1 MKRTT
6 IFIDEAIEADLH
18 ALARRQQRPVAALVR
33 EAVEQ
38 YVVAERQAGPPRPGF
53 VAIGRSGVGD
63 TAERHE
69 DLLFADL
76 APHGGARAGRRPP
89 TSARW
94 PATGRTSRS
103 RR

>member
-6 IFIDEAIEADLH
+6 VFIDESVEGDLR
-18 ALARRQQRPVAALVR
+18 ALARRQQRPVSALVR

-38 YVVAERQAGPPRPGF
+38 YVAAGRQAGPARPGF
-53 VAIGRSGVGD
+53 VAIGRSGHAD

-69 DLLFADL
+69 EMLFTDV
-76 APHGGARAGRRPP
+76 APHDGTVAGRTHPASRRGRAPGP
-89 TSARW
+89 SA
-94 PATGRTSRS
+94 RS

>member
-38 YVVAERQAGPPRPGF
+38 FVVAKRQAGPARPGF
-53 VAIGRSGVGD
+53 VACGRSGFGD

-69 DLLFADL
+69 DILLADL
-76 APHGGARAGRRPP
+76 APHEGAGATPTRPE
-89 TSARW
+89 SKAW
-94 PATGRTSRS
+94 PAARRTSRS

>member
-76 APHGGARAGRRPP
+76 APHAGAGRRPP
-89 TSARW
+89 PSARW

>member
-6 IFIDEAIEADLH
+6 VFIDESVEVDLH

-38 YVVAERQAGPPRPGF
+38 YVVAGRQTVPARPGF
-53 VAIGRSGVGD
+53 VAIGRSGHGD
-63 TAERHE
+63 IAERHE
-69 DLLFADL
+69 EMLFADL
-76 APHGGARAGRRPP
+76 ARHGGPVSGRKHPASSRGRAPGP
-89 TSARW
+89 SA
-94 PATGRTSRS
+94 RS

>member
-76 APHGGARAGRRPP
+76 APHGGAGAGRRPP

>member
-6 IFIDEAIEADLH
+6 IFIDEAIEADLQ

-38 YVVAERQAGPPRPGF
+38 YVVGQRRPRAARPGF
-53 VAIGRSGVGD
+53 VGVGRSGTTD

-69 DLLFADL
+69 AMLFADL
-76 APHGGARAGRRPP
+76 LTRTEDGAAKRARP
-89 TSARW
+89 AGAY
-94 PATGRTSRS
+94 PAT
-103 RR
+103 RRKTRARR

>member
-6 IFIDEAIEADLH
+6 IFIDEAVEADLH

-38 YVVAERQAGPPRPGF
+38 YVVAERQAGPARPGF
-53 VAIGRSGVGD
+53 VAIGGSGFAD

-69 DLLFADL
+69 DILFADL
-76 APHGGARAGRRPP
+76 APHEGAGGPRKASKA
-89 TSARW
+89 W
-94 PATGRTSRS
+94 PAARRTARS
-103 RR
+103 RG

>member
-6 IFIDEAIEADLH
+6 IFIDEAIDADLH

-38 YVVAERQAGPPRPGF
+38 YVVAGRQAGPARPAFVGMGASGF
-53 VAIGRSGVGD
+53 AD

-69 DLLFADL
+69 EMLFADL
-76 APHGGARAGRRPP
+76 APHEGAGTARTRPA
-89 TSARW
+89 SQAW
-94 PATGRTSRS
+94 PAARRSARS

>member
-1 MKRTT
+1 
-6 IFIDEAIEADLH
+6 
-18 ALARRQQRPVAALVR
+18 
-33 EAVEQ
+33 
-38 YVVAERQAGPPRPGF
+38 

-76 APHGGARAGRRPP
+76 APHGGAGAGRRTP
-89 TSARW
+89 TSAPW